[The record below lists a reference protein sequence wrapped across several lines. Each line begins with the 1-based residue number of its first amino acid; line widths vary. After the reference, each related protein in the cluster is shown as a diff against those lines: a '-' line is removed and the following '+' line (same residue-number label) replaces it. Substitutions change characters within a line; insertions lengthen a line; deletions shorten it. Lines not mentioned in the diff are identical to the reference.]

1 MPYIYYDIQNSDSFC
16 IKWGSIYC
24 NLYNNLKYTI
34 SVNSKIPYNEIIGLY
49 DINGFKYNE
58 TDFNKGNKVIAKI
71 SSSYSYF
78 YGISS
83 LENSYSSLKSQ
94 YNTLQ
99 SSNSQLSN
107 DLSSVRSNYYNLQ
120 SQYNSLQN
128 LNDSNK
134 RQITQLQSQNTANES
149 KINNLIAN
157 NDNLNKEL
165 QKEKEI
171 REQKEKNF
179 QNLKSAFEKSQQLIE
194 NENVKESKKYIE
206 KFISNVFLKE
216 FEVDKEKKSEFKQ
229 SLTSHMKEFTT
240 EFMIYSTKFIN
251 DFKANSQCIIKKF
264 NIKENNPIEH
274 INFIVIG
281 KAGVGKSSFIN
292 ESLLLSENKRAKEGD
307 GVSVTQE
314 SILYSS
320 EKLKMVRMWDTQG
333 LDYQVTQE
341 KILDEVK
348 RIVED
353 GLKKGPDHYINI
365 ILYCTS
371 GNRFQEDDGKLIYKI
386 MSLYPSDNLPVI
398 ITQLQAYF
406 KSQSKKMEETIR
418 KVLDNYLDHK
428 IVQKIEIRS
437 IVSRDFIDEDTK
449 TIYKA
454 NGIPEL
460 LRLSFDIMGRAIS
473 SATCKKLSQD
483 IECLCKDYVDKKILY
498 IHNIFKYEM
507 EIIESSKNLF
517 VQDLED
523 EEDFFANKK
532 KKIQKKELS
541 ELNMYRKMEKP
552 TYFVDNFLKIMR
564 NKFIDIYNNLNNE
577 NIPIEEMEI
586 DNQNNISENKDQN
599 NSEQNDDLKENAQ
612 KENKII
618 ENNQQKNNEETKNE
632 ENEEKKKENNEEE
645 KKENNE
651 EMKKQ
656 EETDKNEIKEDK
668 PLVLFFIEDRLKNL
682 EKKINDASNKTFE
695 KIFKKRYQSYLVDLQ
710 REQSIK
716 NKEFND
722 NSQIIDVNE
731 VEKNFREKLFT
742 YYKNEFFKIFFCII
756 LKLFMNNLKDILI
769 SNYQKEL
776 KENEFVQKIINQKAE
791 NSLKSITEKLK
802 QNLILELD
810 SFMKEKQEINKKIN
824 AKKNEFDD
832 LDVDFSI

>member
-1 MPYIYYDIQNSDSFC
+1 M
-16 IKWGSIYC
+16 
-24 NLYNNLKYTI
+24 
-34 SVNSKIPYNEIIGLY
+34 
-49 DINGFKYNE
+49 
-58 TDFNKGNKVIAKI
+58 
-71 SSSYSYF
+71 
-78 YGISS
+78 
-83 LENSYSSLKSQ
+83 
-94 YNTLQ
+94 
-99 SSNSQLSN
+99 
-107 DLSSVRSNYYNLQ
+107 
-120 SQYNSLQN
+120 
-128 LNDSNK
+128 
-134 RQITQLQSQNTANES
+134 
-149 KINNLIAN
+149 
-157 NDNLNKEL
+157 NKEL

-179 QNLKSAFEKSQQLIE
+179 QNLKSAFEKSQQQIE
-194 NENVKESKKYIE
+194 NKNVEESKKYFE

-229 SLTSHMKEFTT
+229 SLTSHMKAFTE
-240 EFMIYSTKFIN
+240 EFMLYSTKFIN
-251 DFKANSQCIIKKF
+251 DFKANSEIIISKF
-264 NIKENNPIEH
+264 DIKENNPIEH

-281 KAGVGKSSFIN
+281 KAGVGKSAFIN
-292 ESLLLSENKRAKEGD
+292 ESLLLSENKKAKEGD
-307 GVSVTQE
+307 GVSVTKE

-333 LDYQVTQE
+333 LDYKITQE
-341 KILDEVK
+341 LILNEVK

-371 GNRFQEDDGKLIYKI
+371 GNRFQDEDGQLIYEI
-386 MSLYPSDNLPVI
+386 MKLYPSDNLPVI

-449 TIYKA
+449 TLYKA

-483 IECLCKDYVDKKILY
+483 IESLCKDYVDKKILY

-507 EIIESSKNLF
+507 EILEVLKNLF
-517 VQDLED
+517 VQDLDDD
-523 EEDFFANKK
+523 EEDYFTNTKK
-532 KKIQKKELS
+532 RSPKKELS
-541 ELNMYRKMEKP
+541 ELNMYRKIENP
-552 TYFVDNFLKIMR
+552 NYFIDNFFKIMR
-564 NKFIDIYNNLNNE
+564 NKFIDIFNNLNNE
-577 NIPIEEMEI
+577 NIPIEEIKI
-586 DNQNNISENKDQN
+586 DNQNNTPENK
-599 NSEQNDDLKENAQ
+599 EQNDSNQNKELQENAAQ
-612 KENKII
+612 DNNQNNNNQQENKEKENKEE
-618 ENNQQKNNEETKNE
+618 ENKEQIQKNNEEE
-632 ENEEKKKENNEEE
+632 A
-645 KKENNE
+645 
-651 EMKKQ
+651 KQ
-656 EETDKNEIKEDK
+656 EEEDENEIKEDK

-682 EKKINDASNKTFE
+682 EKKINEASNKTFE

-731 VEKNFREKLFT
+731 VENNFREKLFGF
-742 YYKNEFFKIFFCII
+742 YKNEFFKTFFCII

-776 KENEFVQKIINQKAE
+776 KENEVVQKIINQKAE
-791 NSLKSITEKLK
+791 NSLKNITEKLK

-810 SFMKEKQEINKKIN
+810 NFIKEKHEINNKLKM
-824 AKKNEFDD
+824 KKNEFDNFD
-832 LDVDFSI
+832 NFDDDFKF

>member
-1 MPYIYYDIQNSDSFC
+1 MKLISYDIVNSASII
-16 IKWGSIYC
+16 IKSGNVLC
-24 NLYNNLKYTI
+24 NNLGELKDNICRNSNTPFFEIVELYNNI
-34 SVNSKIPYNEIIGLY
+34 WEPYNIY
-49 DINGFKYNE
+49 
-58 TDFNKGNKVIAKI
+58 DFNNEYHVFAKLTQ
-71 SSSYSYF
+71 SYSFF
-78 YGISS
+78 YTANSM
-83 LENSYSSLKSQ
+83 ENSYSSLESKCNS
-94 YNTLQ
+94 LQ
-99 SSNSQLSN
+99 STNNQLSS
-107 DLSSVRSNYYNLQ
+107 DLSNVRSDYYNLQ
-120 SQYNSLQN
+120 SQYSNLQS

-134 RQITQLQSQNTANES
+134 RQIEQLQSKNSENEN
-149 KINNLIAN
+149 KINNLITN

-179 QNLKSAFEKSQQLIE
+179 QNLKSAFEKSQQNIE
-194 NENVKESKKYIE
+194 NKNVEESKKYIE

-229 SLTSHMKEFTT
+229 SLISHMKAFTE

-251 DFKANSQCIIKKF
+251 DFKANSQLIISKF
-264 NIKENNPIEH
+264 DIKENNPIEH

-281 KAGVGKSSFIN
+281 KAGVGKSAFIN
-292 ESLLLSENKRAKEGD
+292 ESLLLSENKKAKEGD
-307 GVSVTQE
+307 GVSVTKE

-333 LDYQVTQE
+333 LDYKITQE
-341 KILDEVK
+341 LILNEVK
-348 RIVED
+348 RIVEE

-371 GNRFQEDDGKLIYKI
+371 GNRFQDEDGQLIYEI
-386 MSLYPSDNLPVI
+386 MKLYPSDNLPVI

-449 TIYKA
+449 TLYKA

-483 IECLCKDYVDKKILY
+483 IESLCKDYVDKKILY

-507 EIIESSKNLF
+507 EILEVLKNLF
-517 VQDLED
+517 VQDLDDD
-523 EEDFFANKK
+523 EEDYFTNTKK
-532 KKIQKKELS
+532 RSPKKELS
-541 ELNMYRKMEKP
+541 ELNMYRKIENP
-552 TYFVDNFLKIMR
+552 NYFIDNFFKIMR

-577 NIPIEEMEI
+577 NIPIEEIKI
-586 DNQNNISENKDQN
+586 DNQNNIAQDNNQNNNNQQENK
-599 NSEQNDDLKENAQ
+599 EE
-612 KENKII
+612 ENKEQI
-618 ENNQQKNNEETKNE
+618 QKNNEEE
-632 ENEEKKKENNEEE
+632 A
-645 KKENNE
+645 
-651 EMKKQ
+651 KQ
-656 EETDKNEIKEDK
+656 EEEDDENEIKEDK

-682 EKKINDASNKTFE
+682 EKKINEASNKTFE

-710 REQSIK
+710 KEQSIK

-731 VEKNFREKLFT
+731 VEKNFREKLIGF
-742 YYKNEFFKIFFCII
+742 YKNEFFKTFFCII

-776 KENEFVQKIINQKAE
+776 KENEVVQKIINQKAE
-791 NSLKSITEKLK
+791 NSLKNITDKLK
-802 QNLILELD
+802 QNLILD
-810 SFMKEKQEINKKIN
+810 
-824 AKKNEFDD
+824 
-832 LDVDFSI
+832 